1 MRRAIFF
8 SAALMVICLAS
19 CTIPARMELFNN
31 THEVVR
37 VTVGSGE
44 VILSPGETAKLGA
57 AIVIDEVEV
66 QIGSAVHV
74 YEMEL
79 SIPEKFIS
87 WSGWGPWSKRTARLQ
102 LDEDGKVWL
111 IGAEQVAPVTL
122 FLEQPKGFPLVP
134 NAA

>member
-1 MRRAIFF
+1 
-8 SAALMVICLAS
+8 
-19 CTIPARMELFNN
+19 MELFNN

-44 VILSPGETAKLGA
+44 VTLSPGETAKLGA

-111 IGAEQVAPVTL
+111 IGAEQVAPVSL